1 MGMTA
6 EYRRMTADE
15 FARAL
20 EAVQELPYGYPRD
33 IAERSTTHD

>member
-15 FARAL
+15 FAQLL
-20 EAVQELPYGYPRD
+20 EAVRERPYGSLYKGLNDFGDR
-33 IAERSTTHD
+33 